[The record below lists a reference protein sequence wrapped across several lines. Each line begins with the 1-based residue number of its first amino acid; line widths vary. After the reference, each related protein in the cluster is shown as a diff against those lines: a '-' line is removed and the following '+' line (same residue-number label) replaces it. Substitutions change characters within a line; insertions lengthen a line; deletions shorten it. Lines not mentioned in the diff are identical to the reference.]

1 MIKRESEN
9 INMNNNFQT
18 LEKPPYLMIAVL
30 FVGAFVAFLNN
41 TLLNVALPTIM
52 VDLDVTYA
60 TVQWLATGY
69 MLVSGVLIPASAFLI
84 TRFKTRPLF
93 IFAMSVFVL
102 GTLVAAIAPNFGVLL
117 AGRMIQAV
125 GSSVMAPILMN
136 VMLISFPVEKR
147 GAAMG
152 MFGLVMIAA
161 PAIGPTLSGWIV
173 EHYDWRVLF
182 EMILPIAVI
191 SLLFSI
197 WKLENVLPNRK
208 VTLDYFSLVLST
220 IGFGGILYGFSTAGN
235 DGWTDP
241 IVLTTIIVGVIG
253 VALFVLRQLKIETPV
268 LSMEI
273 FKSPLFALSSVISAV
288 LSMAMMGGMILTP
301 AYVQNVRGIEPFE
314 SGLMMLPGAIVMAL
328 MSPITGRLFD
338 KVGPRI
344 LAVTGLIITSIS
356 TYYLSK
362 LDIDSTHLFI
372 ISIYTIRMV
381 GISMVMMPI
390 MTNGLNSL
398 PARLNPHGTASNN
411 TIQQVAGSIGT
422 ALLIA
427 IMNARTT
434 AAGEDLA
441 AQAQANATG
450 PMTEE
455 QIATMKAQIMQQAL
469 LDGIQYSFLI
479 ATGITI
485 VALVLSLFLR
495 RATSPDN
502 VQKTDASQNISKDA
516 PTAATLNK

>member
-1 MIKRESEN
+1 
-9 INMNNNFQT
+9 MNNYQT
-18 LEKPPYLMIAVL
+18 LEKPPYLMIAIL

-52 VDLDVTYA
+52 VDLDVTYS

-69 MLVSGVLIPASAFLI
+69 MLVSGVLIPASAFFI
-84 TRFKTRPLF
+84 TRIKTRPLF
-93 IFAMSVFVL
+93 IFAMTTFAI
-102 GTLVAAIAPNFGVLL
+102 GTLVAAIAPSFGILL
-117 AGRMIQAV
+117 TGRMIQAV

-152 MFGLVMIAA
+152 IFGLVMIAA

-182 EMILPIAVI
+182 EMILPIAI
-191 SLLFSI
+191 LSLLLSV
-197 WKLENVLPNRK
+197 WKLQNVLPNRK

-220 IGFGGILYGFSTAGN
+220 IGFGGILYGFSNAGN

-241 IVLTTIIVGVIG
+241 VVLSTIIIGVIG
-253 VALFVLRQLKIETPV
+253 VILFVVRQLKIDNPV

-273 FKSPLFALSSVISAV
+273 FKSPLFALSSIISAV

-314 SGLMMLPGAIVMAL
+314 SGLMMLPGAIVMAI
-328 MSPITGRLFD
+328 MSPITGKMFD
-338 KVGPRI
+338 KFGPKI
-344 LAVTGLIITSIS
+344 LAIIGLFITAVA
-356 TYYLSK
+356 TYYLSE
-362 LDIDSTHLFI
+362 LDLQSTYGYI
-372 ISIYTIRMV
+372 IMIYTLRMV
-381 GISMVMMPI
+381 GISLVMMPI

-398 PARLNPHGTASNN
+398 PSRLNPHGTASNN
-411 TIQQVAGSIGT
+411 TVQQVAGSIGT
-422 ALLIA
+422 ALLIS
-427 IMNARTT
+427 IMNKRTT
-434 AAGEDLA
+434 ATAEDLG
-441 AQAQANATG
+441 AQAQANATA

-455 QIATMKAQIMQQAL
+455 QIATLKAQITQQAL

-479 ATGITI
+479 ATGITV
-485 VALVLSLFLR
+485 VALILSFFLK
-495 RATSPDN
+495 RAKSPDKAN
-502 VQKTDASQNISKDA
+502 SSAAPQKNKADVTAKTSLSK
-516 PTAATLNK
+516 

>member
-1 MIKRESEN
+1 MGNEQILK
-9 INMNNNFQT
+9 
-18 LEKPPYLMIAVL
+18 KPPYLMIGIL

-52 VDLDVTYA
+52 VDLKVEYT

-93 IFAMSVFVL
+93 IFAMSVFAI
-102 GTLVAAIAPNFGVLL
+102 GTLLAAIAPNFGVLL

-147 GAAMG
+147 GSAMG
-152 MFGLVMIAA
+152 VFGLVMVAA

-182 EMILPIAVI
+182 EMILPIAII
-191 SLLFSI
+191 SLLLSI
-197 WKLENVLPNRK
+197 WKLENVLPNKK
-208 VTLDYFSLVLST
+208 VTLDYLSIVLST
-220 IGFGGILYGFSTAGN
+220 IGFGGILYGFSTAGSH
-235 DGWTDP
+235 GWTDQ
-241 IVLTTIIVGVIG
+241 IVITTIVVGVIG
-253 VALFVLRQLKIETPV
+253 VILFVVRQLKIEKPV

-273 FKSPLFALSSVISAV
+273 FKSPLFALSAIISAV
-288 LSMAMMGGMILTP
+288 LAMAMMGGMILTP
-301 AYVQNVRGIEPFE
+301 AYVQNIRGIEPFE
-314 SGLMMLPGAIVMAL
+314 SGLMMLPGAIVMAI

-338 KVGPRI
+338 KFGPRI
-344 LAVTGLIITSIS
+344 LAMIGLTITAIS
-356 TYYLSK
+356 TYYLSE
-362 LDIDSTHLFI
+362 LQVDSTYFYI
-372 ISIYTIRMV
+372 IFVYTIRMV
-381 GISMVMMPI
+381 GISLVMMPI

-398 PARLNPHGTASNN
+398 PLRLNPHGTAANN

-422 ALLIA
+422 AVLVA

-434 AAGEDLA
+434 ATGEDLA

-450 PMTEE
+450 PMSEE
-455 QIATMKAQIMQQAL
+455 QMATLQAQITQQAL
-469 LDGIQYSFLI
+469 LDGIQYSFVI
-479 ATGITI
+479 AAIITV
-485 VALVLSLFLR
+485 VALVLSFFLR
-495 RATSPDN
+495 RAKSPEAVAAND
-502 VQKTDASQNISKDA
+502 KALKDA
-516 PTAATLNK
+516 NVSKANV